1 MAQVTLTTEVDVTE
15 AMTLRAGLAA
25 SGLRAA

>member
-15 AMTLRAGLAA
+15 AMTLPDWPA
-25 SGLRAA
+25 SGLRAV